1 MHVFATFVPENGNA
15 TDTHGADLLVGGC
28 QRNVFTAELIE
39 NKLNF
44 MYDVHLQ

>member
-1 MHVFATFVPENGNA
+1 VFATFVPENDNS
-15 TDTHGADLLVGGC
+15 TDTHESDLLVVGF
-28 QRNVFTAELIE
+28 QRNVFTAELFE